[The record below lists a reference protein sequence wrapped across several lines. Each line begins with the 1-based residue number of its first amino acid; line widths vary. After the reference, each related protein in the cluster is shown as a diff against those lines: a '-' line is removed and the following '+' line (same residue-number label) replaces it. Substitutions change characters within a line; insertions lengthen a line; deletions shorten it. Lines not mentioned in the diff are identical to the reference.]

1 MATIPT
7 TKISFEEFFELFKKA
22 KNIPDDFEKINLDEM
37 KAFRDENNYEFSK
50 EEFITYFFNYVQKKE
65 GNTNGK

>member
-1 MATIPT
+1 MEAIP

-22 KNIPDDFEKINLDEM
+22 KNIPDNFETINLDDL

-50 EEFITYFFNYVQKKE
+50 DELITYFFNYVQKKE